1 MVRKKSLKPTDK
13 VRIQGEKPKLLSGG
27 NPQIAKGDGDA
38 VVQDYIAAMPGW
50 KGDIG
55 RRLDEIIVRIVPKV
69 QKAVRWNTPFYGID
83 GQGWFLGFHCITKYI
98 KVTFFR
104 GASLCPVPP
113 IESKQSEVR
122 YYHIFEEE
130 KIDEEL
136 FSGWILQASKLPGE
150 ALFK

>member
-13 VRIQGEKPKLLSGG
+13 VGIQGEKPKLLSGG
-27 NPQIAKGDGDA
+27 NPQVPKGDGDA

-55 RRLDEIIVRIVPKV
+55 RRLDAVIMRTVPHV
-69 QKAVRWNTPFYGID
+69 QKAVRWNTPFYGIQ

-104 GASLCPVPP
+104 GTKLRPVPP
-113 IESKQSEVR
+113 VESKQSTVR
-122 YYHIFEEE
+122 YYHIFEGDEFN
-130 KIDEEL
+130 EEL
-136 FSGWILQASKLPGE
+136 LSGWILQASNLPGE
-150 ALFK
+150 ALF

>member
-13 VRIQGEKPKLLSGG
+13 VGIQGEKPKLLSGG
-27 NPQIAKGDGDA
+27 NPQVPKGDGDA

-55 RRLDEIIVRIVPKV
+55 RRLDAVIMRTVPHV
-69 QKAVRWNTPFYGID
+69 QKAVRWNTPFYGIQ

-104 GASLCPVPP
+104 GTKLHPVPP
-113 IESKQSEVR
+113 VESKQSTVR
-122 YYHIFEEE
+122 YYHIFEGDEFN
-130 KIDEEL
+130 EEL
-136 FSGWILQASKLPGE
+136 LSGWILQASNLPGE
-150 ALFK
+150 ALF